1 MKTTEQ
7 NVWYVMRYHMLT
19 QRLKDSL
26 EQVPFEIFHHYR
38 MQKSVEGGV
47 KQVPVLHGYVFAHAP
62 FSVVKAYA
70 REVGLMMM
78 HDPFWEAQ
86 ACDLSAREK
95 AMTDSQR
102 AEAAEA
108 FEAKRYVRVSHA
120 AMQPFMRAAEL
131 KAYDLEFF
139 DTDIIDVE
147 KDDLVEFVRG
157 EMAGVKGYLKPGKG
171 RNGGLVIVPLAAE
184 GSTAVQGDGMRL
196 SRLSYSLE
204 AHQNDIAILAF
215 ARGNRHAKDCI
226 FDLKPVVDAAFTEY
240 VSTGAVDAT
249 MQEKLIG
256 FVHRYG
262 SAQVNTPTQASHHI
276 SLLYRINVIL
286 GNDTLCRELRDQIK
300 TEVLPDLLRRRDAAL
315 KRGNP
320 DAAEKHIRLLNELEE
335 TDKVLMQNISS
346 RSGMS
351 PAEAKFSLSNTER

>member
-1 MKTTEQ
+1 MKATDQ
-7 NVWYVMRYHMLT
+7 NVWYVLRYHVLT

-38 MQKSVEGGV
+38 MQKTVGGGA

-62 FSVVKAYA
+62 FSAVKAFA
-70 REVGLMMM
+70 REVGLVMMF
-78 HDPFWEAQ
+78 DPFWEAP
-86 ACDLSAREK
+86 ACNFVAREK
-95 AMTDSQR
+95 AMTDSQWAEE
-102 AEAAEA
+102 AEAI
-108 FEAKRYVRVSHA
+108 EAKRYVRVSHA

-139 DTDIIDVE
+139 DTDVIDAE

-184 GSTAVQGDGMRL
+184 GSTAVQGDGMQL

-215 ARGNRHAKDCI
+215 ARGNRHLKDCI
-226 FDLKPVVDAAFTEY
+226 LDIKPVVDAAFADY
-240 VSTGAVDAT
+240 VSTGAIDAT
-249 MQEKLIG
+249 VQEKLIG
-256 FVHRYG
+256 FVQRYG
-262 SAQVNTPTQASHHI
+262 KARVNTPTQASHHI

-286 GNDTLCRELRDQIK
+286 GNRTLCRELREQIK
-300 TEVLPDLLRRRDAAL
+300 AEVLPDLLRRRDAAL

-320 DAAEKHIRLLNELEE
+320 EAAEKHIRLLTDLEE
-335 TDKVLMQNISS
+335 TDKVLMQS
-346 RSGMS
+346 MDKL
-351 PAEAKFSLSNTER
+351 P